1 MWIHFKHFFPFK
13 HSLIIKKK
21 TDISALSWEE
31 SHFGLCILSSENHRA
46 QSGYR
51 KSLVL
56 KKCSPQLRETA
67 RAGVNGTEGF
77 MVQLFADQ

>member
-1 MWIHFKHFFPFK
+1 MDPFQTLFP
-13 HSLIIKKK
+13 LQALLDNKKK

-46 QSGYR
+46 QSGYK

-56 KKCSPQLRETA
+56 KKRSPQLRETA